1 MSTTH
6 EEVDFIIPQQVI
18 IVIEEGT
25 TCVKVISD
33 DADVFVLLL
42 HFYIDQSLSTTVFR
56 EGAGSNR
63 NVIGIRKTAEKQK
76 NVLLSLLAAHAVS
89 GCDNVPKLMV

>member
-18 IVIEEGT
+18 IVIGEGT
-25 TCVKVISD
+25 TCEKVISD
-33 DADVFVLLL
+33 DTGVFVLLL

-63 NVIGIRKTAEKQK
+63 NVIGIRKTAVKQK
-76 NVLLSLLAAHAVS
+76 KCSAVFVGS
-89 GCDNVPKLMV
+89 SCSQWM